1 MSAFLK
7 KLILFALASA
17 LAFAIALE
25 VWSPFGKP
33 VKSAY
38 INTTITYH
46 NESVKQLPEYI
57 QVRYNNQGFI
67 GENYSDTITR
77 KRIYFVGWSN
87 TQSLFVTEGKKW
99 TDVSLKDAGVWYNNA
114 AADGTMIPTWCKI
127 IKGFAHTKPDV
138 VVALIDP
145 FVGMKE
151 REKKPDGALV
161 RLLKKSNLFS
171 QLIIP
176 YWHSKKEIRIGHR
189 SVDWS
194 ALPEDTTG
202 QTYAGVSAADL
213 AFVHAQLDSLN
224 NAIATTGAYPVFIS
238 APTPYGD
245 FVEGTLDMGMK
256 DKSRFTDAQYRE
268 FDQLLNDYCSKNNC
282 GFIPGYALPKTT
294 QYFYDYSHF
303 TLDGSAAFGREIG
316 PTLETIIQKQY

>member
-1 MSAFLK
+1 MAPFLK
-7 KLILFALASA
+7 KLILFVLMALV
-17 LAFAIALE
+17 AFALALE

-87 TQSLFVTEGKKW
+87 TQSLFVPEGSKW
-99 TDVSLKDAGVWYNNA
+99 TDVSLQGAGVWYNNA
-114 AADGTMIPTWCKI
+114 AADGTLIPTWCKI
-127 IKGFAHTKPDV
+127 IQGFARTKPDV

-151 REKKPDGALV
+151 RDKKRDGAIISM
-161 RLLKKSNLFS
+161 LKKFNLFS
-171 QLIIP
+171 QLVLP
-176 YWHSKKEIRIGHR
+176 YWHSQKEIRIGHR

-194 ALPEDTTG
+194 SLPEDTTQQPHKG
-202 QTYAGVSAADL
+202 LTETDLLFVQT
-213 AFVHAQLDSLN
+213 QLDSLR
-224 NAIATTGAYPVFIS
+224 TTILQAGAQPVFIS

-245 FVEGTLDMGMK
+245 FVEDGLNMGAK
-256 DKSRFTDAQYRE
+256 LNSRITDAQYRE
-268 FDQLLNDYCSKNNC
+268 FDQVLSAYCTTKSC
-282 GFIPGYALPKTT
+282 RFISGYSLPKSI
-294 QYFYDYSHF
+294 QNFYDYSHF
-303 TLDGSAAFGREIG
+303 TREGS
-316 PTLETIIQKQY
+316 T